1 MPFLK
6 YFPRKRCS
14 FTPTISYHP
23 QHHCQSSTLAEEATL
38 EAKPRVLVREGKTVV
53 RFGGGGDWPSRPRSV
68 TRPWLKLTNKT
79 RNNCKIGTHSDLN
92 RRRTLVIGW
101 GRDSLQPIGRGSHFF
116 SRRAAGPRVLH
127 ILAVPR
133 RAWVH
138 YYLQHCTRNTVH
150 EVFLRMLKQ
159 LQVSIAPSQH
169 EYCCL
174 LSEDQE
180 ASKHHNHD
188 GLIVK
193 SPNT

>member
-1 MPFLK
+1 MQFLK
-6 YFPRKRCS
+6 YSPRKRCS
-14 FTPTISYHP
+14 FLLPLFRI
-23 QHHCQSSTLAEEATL
+23 TLSITASHQLWRGSHVGSEAPGL
-38 EAKPRVLVREGKTVV
+38 RSWGQDCCSVPVV
-53 RFGGGGDWPSRPRSV
+53 GRGGDWPSRPRSV

-159 LQVSIAPSQH
+159 LQVSIASSQH
-169 EYCCL
+169 EYC
-174 LSEDQE
+174 
-180 ASKHHNHD
+180 
-188 GLIVK
+188 
-193 SPNT
+193 

>member
-6 YFPRKRCS
+6 YSPRKRCS
-14 FTPTISYHP
+14 FLLPLFRI
-23 QHHCQSSTLAEEATL
+23 TLSITASHQL
-38 EAKPRVLVREGKTVV
+38 WPRKPRWKRSPGSSFVRARLLFGT
-53 RFGGGGDWPSRPRSV
+53 GGGGDWPSRPRSV

-127 ILAVPR
+127 ILAPPR

-138 YYLQHCTRNTVH
+138 YYLRHCTRNTAH

-159 LQVSIAPSQH
+159 LRVSIASSQH
-169 EYCCL
+169 EYC
-174 LSEDQE
+174 
-180 ASKHHNHD
+180 
-188 GLIVK
+188 
-193 SPNT
+193 